1 MLADLSGGTTSVV
14 PSRAWSSEVSR
25 LADGAHRSR
34 RLVFRPRRIRCAARQ
49 RSGRFVDRDE
59 RVEAM
64 ADGLRVFA
72 VGNGVSAMRKVVA
85 AEYVTVDGVMTDPG
99 GVGEIERGGWSSA
112 YFNDELAEY
121 QSEQLFA
128 SDALLLGRV
137 TFEGFAAAWPSME
150 ETEGEFA
157 VRMNTLPKFVASRSL
172 HEPLPWNGTLL
183 KGDLADAVAKLKE
196 QPGQDILIYGSGQLV
211 EVLHA
216 RGLIDEYRLM
226 VFPVTLGDGKH
237 LFREGTKADLKLT
250 DTKTTGTGVL
260 MLTYEPAS

>member
-1 MLADLSGGTTSVV
+1 
-14 PSRAWSSEVSR
+14 
-25 LADGAHRSR
+25 
-34 RLVFRPRRIRCAARQ
+34 
-49 RSGRFVDRDE
+49 
-59 RVEAM
+59 
-64 ADGLRVFA
+64 
-72 VGNGVSAMRKVVA
+72 MRKVVA
-85 AEYVTVDGVMTDPG
+85 AEYLTVDGVMTDPG
-99 GVGEIERGGWSSA
+99 GVGEIERGGWSTA